1 MTQSYERSRAFPL
14 DTLYEQTLNF
24 CEQSTSITER
34 HTSNL
39 EQTRGK
45 SDKNL
50 IRYCLYFS
58 NQFLYLRSRFYLV
71 FTIFVTIDKIGLDII

>member
-39 EQTRGK
+39 EQAMGK
-45 SDKNL
+45 SEQHTRK
-50 IRYCLYFS
+50 
-58 NQFLYLRSRFYLV
+58 
-71 FTIFVTIDKIGLDII
+71 